1 MSVKQDL
8 ISIVGEQS
16 VSDTYSERKVYNHD
30 LAPLPSEVAWL
41 FKSTPDLVVKPR
53 SKEQV
58 SEILKVANRYK
69 IPVTPRG
76 SATWGYGGAVP
87 TKGGILLDL
96 TGLDRII
103 EFDEKNGLIK
113 VECGVVWQNL
123 IDRLADTEW
132 RLPVCPSSSP
142 SSTVG
147 GWAATGGLGYGSLKY
162 GRFVDNVVDATAA
175 LPSGEIVTLDKR
187 STPLTLQQAFSS
199 EGILCIFLDL
209 TLRLAPKLEAEEPF
223 LSYFY
228 QLQGALNAAI
238 RVLEST
244 KPDTLVLRA
253 FGFLKARRDK
263 AIKSIEDAESGAILF
278 GLYTGSKAEVEGWMK
293 VFRDVALEYGG
304 NVRPLAEAWDE
315 WRERFYPLRIK
326 KWGPTVLTSDV
337 LIPVKALHD
346 MILYS
351 WRLGR
356 DAGMDVELEAIF
368 TSPEHVLYFPLFLSD
383 ERKPMKYLTHTAI
396 TKKLID
402 EAVKHGGRSYGYGI
416 WNSFHLKKSEPERKK
431 EFTALKK
438 QLDPNSILNPGKT
451 IEARSKF
458 GLTLPAPFY
467 SLFLEALWTLGRV
480 L

>member
-1 MSVKQDL
+1 MGVKEEL
-8 ISIVGEQS
+8 IAFLGEQGI
-16 VSDTYSERKVYNHD
+16 SDTQSEKKVYSHD
-30 LAPLPSEVAWL
+30 LAPLPSEVSWL
-41 FKSTPDLVVKPR
+41 FKSTPDLVVKPK

-58 SEILKVANRYK
+58 SEILKIANKYK

-76 SATWGYGGAVP
+76 AATWGYGGAVP

-96 TGLDRII
+96 TGLDRIL
-103 EFDEKNGLIK
+103 EFDKKNGLIK

-123 IDRLADTEW
+123 IDLLADTEW

-162 GRFVDNVVDATAA
+162 GRFVDNVVAATVA
-175 LPSGEIVTLDKR
+175 LPSGEIISIDKR
-187 STPLTLQQAFSS
+187 SAPLTLEQAFSS

-209 TLRLAPKLEAEEPF
+209 TIRLAPKLESEEPF
-223 LSYFY
+223 LAYFY
-228 QLQGALNAAI
+228 QLQGALNAAL
-238 RVLEST
+238 RVLELT

-263 AIKSIEDAESGAILF
+263 PIKSIEDAESGAILF
-278 GLYTGSKAEVEGWMK
+278 GLYTGAKPEVESWMK
-293 VFRDVALEYGG
+293 VFRDIALEYGG
-304 NVRPLAEAWDE
+304 NVRPSAEAWEE
-315 WRERFYPLRIK
+315 WNERFYPLRIK

-337 LIPVKALHD
+337 LIPVRALHN

-351 WRLGR
+351 WRLGK
-356 DAGMDVELEAIF
+356 DSGMDVELEAIF

-431 EFTALKK
+431 EFITLKK

-458 GLTLPAPFY
+458 GLALPAPLY
-467 SLFLEALWTLGRV
+467 SLFLDALWMFGKV

>member
-1 MSVKQDL
+1 MSVKQEL
-8 ISIVGEQS
+8 LTIVGEQNIT
-16 VSDTYSERKVYNHD
+16 DLHAERKVYSHD
-30 LAPLPSEVAWL
+30 LAPLPSEVSWL

-53 SKEQV
+53 TKEQV
-58 SEILKVANRYK
+58 SEILKIANKYK

-76 SATWGYGGAVP
+76 AATWGYGGAVP

-96 TGLDRII
+96 TGLDRIL
-103 EFDEKNGLIK
+103 EFDRKSGLIK
-113 VECGVVWQNL
+113 VECGVVWQSLINL
-123 IDRLADTEW
+123 LDGSEW

-162 GRFVDNVVDATAA
+162 GRFVDNVVQATVA
-175 LPSGEIVTLDKR
+175 LPSGETVTIDKI
-187 STPLTLQQAFSS
+187 STPLTLEQAFSS
-199 EGILCIFLDL
+199 EGVLCIFLDL

-223 LSYFY
+223 LAYFY
-228 QLQGALNAAI
+228 QLQGALKAAN
-238 RVLEST
+238 RVLELT

-263 AIKSIEDAESGAILF
+263 PIKSIEDAESGAILF
-278 GLYTGSKAEVEGWMK
+278 GLFNGSKAEVEGWLK
-293 VFRDVALEYGG
+293 AFRDIALEFGG
-304 NVRPLAEAWDE
+304 NVRPSGEAWDE
-315 WRERFYPLRIK
+315 WNERFYPLRIK

-337 LIPVKALHD
+337 LIPVRALHD

-351 WRLGR
+351 WKLGKES
-356 DAGMDVELEAIF
+356 GMDVELEAIF

-383 ERKPMKYLTHTAI
+383 ERKPLKYLSHTAI

-431 EFTALKK
+431 ELIRLKK
-438 QLDPNSILNPGKT
+438 QLDPNNILNPGKT
-451 IEARSKF
+451 FEARSKF
-458 GLTLPAPFY
+458 GLALPASLY
-467 SLFLEALWTLGRV
+467 SLFLDTLWVFGKV

>member
-1 MSVKQDL
+1 MSLKQEL
-8 ISIVGEQS
+8 ISALGEQS
-16 VSDTYSERKVYNHD
+16 VSDINSEKKVYSHD
-30 LAPLPSEVAWL
+30 LAPLPTEVSWL
-41 FKSTPDLVVKPR
+41 FKSTPDLVVKPK

-58 SEILKVANRYK
+58 SEILKIANKYK

-96 TGLDRII
+96 TGLDRIL
-103 EFDEKNGLIK
+103 EFNKRSGLIK

-123 IDRLADTEW
+123 IDLLAETEW

-162 GRFVDNVVDATAA
+162 GRLLDNVVEATVA
-175 LPSGEIVTLDKR
+175 LPSGELATLDRK
-187 STPLTLQQAFSS
+187 STPLTLEQAFSS

-223 LSYFY
+223 LAYFY
-228 QLQGALNAAI
+228 QLQGALNAAL

-253 FGFLKARRDK
+253 FGFLKARRGK
-263 AIKSIEDAESGAILF
+263 AIRSIEDAESGAILF
-278 GLYTGSKAEVEGWMK
+278 GLYAGSRTEVEAWMK

-304 NVRPLAEAWDE
+304 NVRPPKEAWDE
-315 WRERFYPLRIK
+315 WNERFYPLRIK

-337 LIPVKALHD
+337 LIPARALHD
-346 MILYS
+346 MVLYS
-351 WRLGR
+351 WKLGR

-431 EFTALKK
+431 ELTALKK
-438 QLDPNSILNPGKT
+438 QLDPNTILNPGKT

-458 GLTLPAPFY
+458 NLALPAPLY
-467 SLFLEALWTLGRV
+467 SLFLDALWVFGKV